1 MAPQHFKTTFVVA
14 LGTLISATCSAS
26 AAPLVCTTIYNETTN
41 STKLESNI
49 CQNIET
55 QNERIEKEIY
65 TWRAPYSSGIGL
77 FQGIAEDLGL
87 AFGGVNGTNFV
98 GVGYPDQTIVWDAGI
113 LQRSIQELL
122 DLQTEPMPL
131 RTADLPNAFESSLG
145 NSSFEQSSPIKSR
158 QYESPMGAH
167 PSVES
172 ERKRHQKF

>member
-1 MAPQHFKTTFVVA
+1 M
-14 LGTLISATCSAS
+14 ISSTCAAS
-26 AAPLVCTTIYNETTN
+26 AAPLVCTTTYNN
-41 STKLESNI
+41 STGGGTELESSI
-49 CQNIET
+49 CKSVET
-55 QNERIEKEIY
+55 QNERVGEEIY

-98 GVGYPDQTIVWDAGI
+98 GIGYPDQTIVWDAGI
-113 LQRSIQELL
+113 LQRSVQELL